1 MYVGVALWCQSYG
14 GPTPPEPEPHQWTNF
29 IGGTLNSVSRE
40 HKPHYMFRTVPYM
53 DMEILRKHNKHLHS

>member
-1 MYVGVALWCQSYG
+1 M
-14 GPTPPEPEPHQWTNF
+14 PEREPHQWTNF

-53 DMEILRKHNKHLHS
+53 DMDLLHKHNKHLWWVEQQQEQRRWG